1 MLNSCSRIQ
10 KQVRVRFFTSFFEKF
25 PVSAINGRLQRV
37 FTGASWQRRQSAAV
51 QRELPMRKKS
61 PINIKAAMR
70 LIAAENLNALRG
82 FFRNIANFV
91 SKPTYLNKKT

>member
-1 MLNSCSRIQ
+1 
-10 KQVRVRFFTSFFEKF
+10 
-25 PVSAINGRLQRV
+25 
-37 FTGASWQRRQSAAV
+37 
-51 QRELPMRKKS
+51 MRKKS
-61 PINIKAAMR
+61 AINIKAAVR